1 MDSIVKRHLIAK
13 ALRRS
18 YVKRKIINYLS
29 IYECGYISEIA
40 RYISCTPT
48 NVCGAVRGMQNRYN
62 TGDSL
67 VGLNLVE
74 EIDTGRK
81 DKLRFYRITPL
92 GRESIEMCREV
103 DYYAN
108 KK

>member
-1 MDSIVKRHLIAK
+1 MDNIVKRHLIAK

-62 TGDSL
+62 NGDSL

-103 DYYAN
+103 DYYLNN
-108 KK
+108 K

>member
-1 MDSIVKRHLIAK
+1 MDNIVKKHLVAR

-18 YVKRKIINYLS
+18 SIKRKVINYLS

-40 RYISCTPT
+40 RYVSSTPT
-48 NVCGAVRGMQNRYN
+48 NVCGAIRGMKDRYN

-74 EIDTGRK
+74 EINTGRK
-81 DKLRFYRITPL
+81 DKLRFYRITLL

-103 DYYAN
+103 DYYTNN
-108 KK
+108 K

>member
-1 MDSIVKRHLIAK
+1 MDSIVKKHLIAR

-18 YVKRKIINYLS
+18 HVKRKIINYLS

-48 NVCGAVRGMQNRYN
+48 NVCGAIRGLKSRYN
-62 TGDSL
+62 SGDSL
-67 VGLNLVE
+67 TGLNLVE
-74 EIDTGRK
+74 EINTDGSR
-81 DKLRFYRITPL
+81 LRFYRITPL

-103 DYYAN
+103 DYYSN
-108 KK
+108 TK